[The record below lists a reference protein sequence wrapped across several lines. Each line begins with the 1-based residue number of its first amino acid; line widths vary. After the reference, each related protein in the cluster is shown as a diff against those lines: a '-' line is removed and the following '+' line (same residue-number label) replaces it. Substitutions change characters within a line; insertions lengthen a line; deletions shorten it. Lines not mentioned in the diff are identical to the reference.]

1 MIRATIFSDSESVY
15 NCTLPCWIVNGAQEI
30 KEEEK
35 KKLDL
40 LQKEQDWIMLKDFME
55 TTKKKT
61 ERVEKLVNLLLD
73 HYGISIPEEEEN

>member
-1 MIRATIFSDSESVY
+1 MIRATIFSNDESVY

-30 KEEEK
+30 KDEEK

-40 LQKEQDWIMLKDFME
+40 LQKEQDWIMLME

>member
-30 KEEEK
+30 KEVEK

-40 LQKEQDWIMLKDFME
+40 LQKEQDWIMLME

>member
-30 KEEEK
+30 KDEEK

-40 LQKEQDWIMLKDFME
+40 LQKEQDWIMLME

>member
-30 KEEEK
+30 KEVEK

-40 LQKEQDWIMLKDFME
+40 LQKEQDWIMLME

-73 HYGISIPEEEEN
+73 HYSISIPAEEEN